1 MVSLDALTN
10 LIENVASKRSS
21 DELTR
26 LIEKAAS
33 SYYLRRIALAVF
45 VLWATITLAF
55 IIFRL
60 LPSGPGEILRQR
72 LVRQAQQGGRAVNM
86 ERINRLVELYTGTR
100 PDRPLHLDYYY
111 YMRDIIL
118 YQDFGRSIWHNE
130 PVFDILFEK
139 MPWSVF
145 LSIYGLAIGRI
156 TGILLGAAMAYKE
169 GSMFDSSLTVF
180 TIVNRGIPYIF
191 VAIFGL
197 VIFGYNLGW
206 FPTGGRANP
215 NTVPG
220 LNWPYITGLINHA
233 FLPITTG
240 IVASFGGGLAFRGNA
255 IREMGE
261 GYVKLAH
268 LRGVAGGRIAIRYI
282 GRNAFLPAYTS
293 IMMAIPAIFS
303 SSIIIETIF
312 QYPAVGFATFGAL
325 TQRDYPLLMGAFIFL
340 TFLTILGLLIA
351 DLTYPIIDPRAK
363 TGGEREAF

>member
-1 MVSLDALTN
+1 MTSREKITN
-10 LIENVASKRSS
+10 LVSKVVSN
-21 DELTR
+21 
-26 LIEKAAS
+26 
-33 SYYLRRIALAVF
+33 YYVRRIGLAVF
-45 VLWATITLAF
+45 VLWAAITLAYVL
-55 IIFRL
+55 FRL
-60 LPSGPGEILRQR
+60 LPSGPGEIMRQR
-72 LVRQAQQGGRAVNM
+72 LIRQAQQGGRSVNM
-86 ERINRLVELYTGTR
+86 ERINRLVEIYTGTR
-100 PDRPLHLDYYY
+100 PDRPLHLDYFY
-111 YMRDIIL
+111 YMRGIIL

-156 TGILLGAAMAYKE
+156 TGILLGAGMAYKE
-169 GSMFDSSLTVF
+169 GSAFDTGLTAF

-197 VIFGYNLGW
+197 VIFGFNLGW
-206 FPTGGRANP
+206 FPTGGRVDP
-215 NTVPG
+215 NTTPG
-220 LNWPYITGLINHA
+220 LNWPYIEGLIMHA

-240 IVASFGGGLAFRGNA
+240 IVAGFGGGLAFRGNA
-255 IREMGE
+255 IREMGKE
-261 GYVKLAH
+261 YVKLAH
-268 LRGVAGGRIAIRYI
+268 LRGVAGGRIAIRYV
-282 GRNAFLPAYTS
+282 GRNAFLPAYTA

-340 TFLTILGLLIA
+340 TTLTILGLLIA

-363 TGGEREAF
+363 SGGEREAF